1 MHDIR
6 HNNISE
12 PTIGVRGRNSKVF
25 VVAAQA
31 YSYIKKN
38 MKPGGNT
45 DFEIHKTS
53 LFGLMGSH
61 TPGMTLPSLVQVQP
75 ATLLCNND
83 IGKST
88 RESRNDTGFKFSFH

>member
-1 MHDIR
+1 MILG
-6 HNNISE
+6 
-12 PTIGVRGRNSKVF
+12 TIIFQNLQLELEVGILKCLWL
-25 VVAAQA
+25 QPKHTH
-31 YSYIKKN
+31 ILKKN